1 MKPRDLLFIV
11 SSEHDKQVTEAYVH
25 KMIETSNQD
34 HPAARCLALAATP
47 PQAGDV
53 QPADRFRQSG
63 GRAGGVFC
71 LPGMRYRKAAAGF
84 CYRLLLALV
93 MALAMPQAH
102 AQAWP
107 AKPIRVVVGTGPAGA
122 PDILARII
130 GNRLGERLGQAI
142 VIDLKPGGGGVIAAE
157 TVAKAPAD
165 GYTWLL
171 STTTNLA
178 ITPHLRRR
186 LPYDT
191 AMDFIAVSLVARAAN
206 VLLVGKHVPANSV
219 AELLALA
226 RSRPGQLNYGSAGIG
241 SPAHLAGELLS
252 TLAGVKMTHIPYK
265 GAAQALNE
273 VVGGQIDL
281 IMTSPVAAKTFMQG
295 AQVKALAT
303 TGARRDPALPQ
314 LPPVGETVAGYEIT
328 QWWGLV
334 LRSGTPQAIV
344 ERIHTALIA
353 TLREPAVTEMI
364 AAQGAVAMPLSMAEF
379 AAFIDR
385 ERERYGDLVKRAN
398 VPVED

>member
-1 MKPRDLLFIV
+1 MASTLRSLLW
-11 SSEHDKQVTEAYVH
+11 
-25 KMIETSNQD
+25 
-34 HPAARCLALAATP
+34 
-47 PQAGDV
+47 
-53 QPADRFRQSG
+53 
-63 GRAGGVFC
+63 
-71 LPGMRYRKAAAGF
+71 
-84 CYRLLLALV
+84 LALV
-93 MALAMPQAH
+93 LAMPLVH
-102 AQAWP
+102 VEAWP
-107 AKPIRVVVGTGPAGA
+107 AKPIRAVVGTGPAGA

-130 GNRLGERLGQAI
+130 GNRLGERLGQAL

-178 ITPHLRRR
+178 ITPFLRRR

-191 AMDFIAVSLVARAAN
+191 AKDFIPVSLVARAAN
-206 VLLVGKHVPANSV
+206 VLLVGKHVSANSV

-241 SPAHLAGELLS
+241 SPAHLAGELLA
-252 TLAGVKMTHIPYK
+252 TMAGVKMTHVPYK

-281 IMTSPVAAKTFMQG
+281 IMTSPVAARTFMQG

-303 TGARRDPALPQ
+303 TGARRDPALPL
-314 LPPVGETVAGYEIT
+314 LPPIGETIPGYEIT

-334 LRSGTPQAIV
+334 LRTGTPQAIV
-344 ERIHTALIA
+344 DRVHAELVA
-353 TLREPAVTEMI
+353 TLREPRSMEMI
-364 AAQGAVAMPLSMAEF
+364 AAQGAVAAPMSAAEF
-379 AAFIDR
+379 VVFIDR
-385 ERERYGDLVKRAN
+385 ERQRYRDLVKRAN
-398 VPVED
+398 VPMED

>member
-1 MKPRDLLFIV
+1 M
-11 SSEHDKQVTEAYVH
+11 
-25 KMIETSNQD
+25 
-34 HPAARCLALAATP
+34 
-47 PQAGDV
+47 
-53 QPADRFRQSG
+53 RF
-63 GRAGGVFC
+63 
-71 LPGMRYRKAAAGF
+71 L
-84 CYRLLLALV
+84 LLLALV
-93 MALAMPQAH
+93 LAALPVA
-102 AQAWP
+102 AQSWP
-107 AKPIRVVVGTGPAGA
+107 ARPIRVVVGTGPAGA

-130 GNRLGERLGQAI
+130 GNRLGERLGHPL
-142 VIDLKPGGGGVIAAE
+142 VIDLKPGAGGVIAADI
-157 TVAKAPAD
+157 VAKAPAD
-165 GYTWLL
+165 GHTWLL

-191 AMDFIAVSLVARAAN
+191 ARDFLPVSLVARAAN
-206 VLLVGKHVPANSV
+206 VLVVGRHVPASNV

-252 TLAGVKMTHIPYK
+252 VLAGLKMTHVPYK

-303 TGARRDPALPQ
+303 TGAQRDPALPQ

-334 LRSGTPQAIV
+334 LRSGTPQPVV
-344 ERIHTALIA
+344 ERVHAELIA
-353 TLREPAVTEMI
+353 TLREPRVIEMI
-364 AAQGAVAMPLSMAEF
+364 GAQGAVAMPMSTAEF
-379 AAFIDR
+379 AAFIER
-385 ERERYGDLVKRAN
+385 ERERYGDLVRRAN